1 MIFAIPFPDIDP
13 ALFTIAIGG
22 YEFSLRWYALAYV
35 AGLLLGWWLMVRL
48 MKRPWL
54 WPEGKAPMTPAQPED
69 LLTWMILSVI
79 LGGRLGY
86 VIFYNPGHFLANP
99 AEILQ
104 VWQGG
109 MSFHG
114 GFIGVMAGLVLFT
127 RRHRIALLQAGD
139 AVALAAPAGL
149 FFGRLANFINGELW
163 GRVTDVPWAMA
174 FPAAGPEPRH
184 PSQLYEAGLEGL
196 LLGTVVWFLAVRC
209 DWLKRPGSVIGV
221 FFVGYGLSRSL
232 VENFRQ
238 WDAQVGYVIDIGSGG
253 LTMGQMLSL
262 PMALIGLGFIWNAW
276 RDRAADGPP
285 DGPPD
290 GPA

>member
-1 MIFAIPFPDIDP
+1 
-13 ALFTIAIGG
+13 
-22 YEFSLRWYALAYV
+22 
-35 AGLLLGWWLMVRL
+35 
-48 MKRPWL
+48 
-54 WPEGKAPMTPAQPED
+54 
-69 LLTWMILSVI
+69 
-79 LGGRLGY
+79 
-86 VIFYNPGHFLANP
+86 
-99 AEILQ
+99 
-104 VWQGG
+104 
-109 MSFHG
+109 
-114 GFIGVMAGLVLFT
+114 
-127 RRHRIALLQAGD
+127 
-139 AVALAAPAGL
+139 
-149 FFGRLANFINGELW
+149 
-163 GRVTDVPWAMA
+163 
-174 FPAAGPEPRH
+174 
-184 PSQLYEAGLEGL
+184 LEGL